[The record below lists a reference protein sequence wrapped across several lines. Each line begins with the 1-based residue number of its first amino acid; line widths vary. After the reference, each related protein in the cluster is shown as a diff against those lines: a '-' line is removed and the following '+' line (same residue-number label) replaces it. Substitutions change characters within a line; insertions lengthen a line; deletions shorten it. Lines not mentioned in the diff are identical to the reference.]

1 MPRIINERPINNHI
15 KNDII
20 VAHFPPV
27 NCNYT
32 LFKGS
37 KTNSLNHNSSY
48 NVKVKNERLQYST
61 LVIVYRC
68 KPLYKNEGINI
79 SIQLLLLFI
88 MGIPQISKNSI
99 RISIQLLL
107 LFIGHHSEKRHRALI
122 FQYNSCYCL
131 SHESYLATY
140 ITALFQ
146 YNSCYCLSADRQW

>member
-1 MPRIINERPINNHI
+1 MPRIINERPTNNHI

-20 VAHFPPV
+20 VAHLPPV

-32 LFKGS
+32 LLKGS

-68 KPLYKNEGINI
+68 KPLYNI

-88 MGIPQISKNSI
+88 ILGPAVSD
-99 RISIQLLL
+99 
-107 LFIGHHSEKRHRALI
+107 ALNTNFNTTLVIVYQDI
-122 FQYNSCYCL
+122 FGTPAFDDKDFNTTL
-131 SHESYLATY
+131 V
-140 ITALFQ
+140 IV
-146 YNSCYCLSADRQW
+146 